1 MAALEHLDAMISKLE
16 ADLGQ
21 GSAAPPV
28 AASTPDGAEELKAID
43 AQGVVIKE
51 LKTAKADKAA
61 IDAAVA
67 KLMEA
72 KAAYKAAT
80 GKDHAGAGKQEK
92 KPKKEKAPK
101 APKAPKAA
109 PADPNQPSITKI
121 EFRVGLIVKAWKHE
135 TADKLYCE
143 EIDVGEEAGPR
154 QIASG
159 LVPHYPLEAMQNRRV
174 VVMAN
179 LKAKNLVGFKSHGM
193 VCCAAK
199 EGAGAD
205 GGEKVEFVE
214 PPAGAAVGEVLTFA
228 GLTGDYKPVTPAQVD
243 KKKVLVDALPDFIV
257 NAQGA
262 VEWKGAAFVSSAGQP
277 VTAPSLRDCVVR

>member
-1 MAALEHLDAMISKLE
+1 MS
-16 ADLGQ
+16 
-21 GSAAPPV
+21 
-28 AASTPDGAEELKAID
+28 DGAEELKAID

-143 EIDVGEEAGPR
+143 EIDVGEDAPR

-159 LVPHYPLEAMQNRRV
+159 LVEHYSLEQMEGRRLL
-174 VVMAN
+174 AFCN
-179 LKAKNLVGFKSHGM
+179 LKPRNLVGFRSHGM
-193 VCCAAK
+193 VLCAAK
-199 EGAGAD
+199 GD
-205 GGEKVEFVE
+205 KVEFVD
-214 PPAGAAVGEVLTFA
+214 PPAGAKVGERVTIE
-228 GLTGDYKPVTPAQVD
+228 GLTGEPVTPAQVE
-243 KKKVLVDALPDFIV
+243 KTK
-257 NAQGA
+257 
-262 VEWKGAAFVSSAGQP
+262 AFVTAAEKLTTNAERVATYDGKAFITSAGP
-277 VTAPSLRDCVVR
+277 CTCPTLADAPMR

>member
-1 MAALEHLDAMISKLE
+1 MAALQQLDSMIAKLE

-21 GSAAPPV
+21 GSAAPAPP
-28 AASTPDGAEELKAID
+28 AAQQKGGE
-43 AQGVVIKE
+43 
-51 LKTAKADKAA
+51 
-61 IDAAVA
+61 
-67 KLMEA
+67 
-72 KAAYKAAT
+72 
-80 GKDHAGAGKQEK
+80 GKKQEK

-143 EIDVGEEAGPR
+143 EIDVGEETGPR

-199 EGAGAD
+199 EGAGAE

-262 VEWKGAAFVSSAGQP
+262 VEWQGAAFVSSAGP
-277 VTAPSLRDCVVR
+277 VTAPTLRDCVVR